1 MFNNVLA
8 LFAAAEGG
16 SGWVTIIMI
25 ALIVVVFYF
34 MYRSN
39 KKQEREA
46 TKMRDGLEVGDEIT
60 TIGGIVGEIVSIKE
74 DTIVIETS
82 KAGTKIRFLKT
93 AVRSVDVSAA
103 MKRGEVTPA
112 TSNEKSS
119 GKIEQ
124 AEIVEDKKS
133 ENKKVEDKKA
143 EDKKA
148 EDKKAEDNKPEEITD
163 KEEK

>member
-1 MFNNVLA
+1 MNNVLA
-8 LFAAAEGG
+8 LFEGTTDTPG
-16 SGWVTIIMI
+16 NAGGGLMSIIMI
-25 ALIVVVFYF
+25 VLLVVVFYF

-46 TKMRDGLEVGDEIT
+46 TQMRENLEVGDEIT

-93 AVRSVDVSAA
+93 AVRTVDVSAA
-103 MKRGEVTPA
+103 VKRGDVNPNAPT
-112 TSNEKSS
+112 EKNAA
-119 GKIEQ
+119 KIEQ
-124 AEIVEDKKS
+124 AEIVEDKK
-133 ENKKVEDKKA
+133 
-143 EDKKA
+143 
-148 EDKKAEDNKPEEITD
+148 PEEK